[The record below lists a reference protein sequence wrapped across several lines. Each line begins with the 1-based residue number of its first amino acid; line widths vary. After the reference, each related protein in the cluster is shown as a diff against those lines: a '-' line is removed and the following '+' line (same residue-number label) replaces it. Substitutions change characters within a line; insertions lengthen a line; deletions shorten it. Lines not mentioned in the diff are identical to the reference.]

1 MLGTVPL
8 SSCLSSSRSLR
19 GERRGKVRRREE
31 RKETRYREERKGGRW
46 RGGRREDY
54 SSYNR
59 VMMVQSV
66 QV

>member
-19 GERRGKVRRREE
+19 GGEEGKSEE
-31 RKETRYREERKGGRW
+31 EEGDVRYREERKGGRW
-46 RGGRREDY
+46 RREDY
-54 SSYNR
+54 SSYNK
-59 VMMVQSV
+59 VMIVQSV